1 MNNPFFWLG
10 ISILLVAISLMAL
23 LTVAI
28 LVLRELAR
36 AARSAE
42 KLLDTLNRE
51 LPATLQDIRLTGRDL
66 SGLSDEVTGS
76 VKSARNVVEQVDKG
90 LVEAKVQ
97 AQKAQ
102 ITTRSLMAGAT
113 AALRVLLVGKPRRRS
128 RPPTRRPPT
137 TRRPLARRVSEP
149 VSQPPVTTAQGKT
162 DLEELEREGV
172 GNKRGESQGLGSG
185 EVGSREVRSRQE
197 ETQEKKTMELER
209 APQLKKDTAASSKQ
223 IEKNS

>member
-1 MNNPFFWLG
+1 
-10 ISILLVAISLMAL
+10 MAL

-113 AALRVLLVGKPRRRS
+113 AALRVLFVGKPRRRS

-137 TRRPLARRVSEP
+137 TRRPLARRASAP
-149 VSQPPVTTAQGKT
+149 VSQPPATTAQGKT
-162 DLEELEREGV
+162 DLEELEREEVRYKG
-172 GNKRGESQGLGSG
+172 GESQGLGIR
-185 EVGSREVRSRQE
+185 EVGSRRE
-197 ETQEKKTMELER
+197 ETHEKKTMELER